1 MRVLLALP
9 WAGQKGQHVTVTRTV
24 LCCTRS
30 HKLCRR
36 SLIPRFTCSNLIAR
50 VPAGRSFSI
59 ACPDSDTPAVVEC
72 SGAGVEVVDGVCV
85 PIAAYATADS
95 VTALV
100 GNLDALSARVDV
112 TVASIQNMS
121 AQMTLMQTQ
130 SSGGPPNVLV
140 VAIQVTENCTFGDCL
155 VTVVTKPSECR
166 ALTVLCVCRS
176 VGYRRVVYPYQ
187 QLYSSLSESE
197 SVRIRIRIYVP

>member
-72 SGAGVEVVDGVCV
+72 SGAGVEVMDGVCV

-95 VTALV
+95 VTAMDARV
-100 GNLDALSARVDV
+100 DALSTRVDA

-121 AQMTLMQTQ
+121 AQMQ

-155 VTVVTKPSECR
+155 VTVVTKPSECPY
-166 ALTVLCVCRS
+166 LDVYVSVCV
-176 VGYRRVVYPYQ
+176 G
-187 QLYSSLSESE
+187 L
-197 SVRIRIRIYVP
+197 